1 MFIRMVELNTES
13 TTDISSTL
21 RFKVL
26 VAVQCSLHLPF
37 FKGVEK
43 MIDEC
48 GETRN
53 PENHVFKTKSYIV
66 FCFLAEF
73 CLN

>member
-1 MFIRMVELNTES
+1 MFGLHVR
-13 TTDISSTL
+13 
-21 RFKVL
+21 
-26 VAVQCSLHLPF
+26 CSLDLPF

-53 PENHVFKTKSYIV
+53 PENHFFFKTKKV
-66 FCFLAEF
+66 VH
-73 CLN
+73 CLLLLGRILPQLKI